1 MAVTI
6 ADQQKRL
13 SRRGLAAVR
22 ALRLLEQEKDELAAK
37 IKKQQ
42 DILKTELAV
51 ADLEPGPRVQGTDA
65 RGHVLVNYKI
75 SVVRSIDGE
84 LLRKRSPELA
94 AECTVESL
102 RRRLYLAPVDAL

>member
-1 MAVTI
+1 MAITV
-6 ADQQKRL
+6 ADRQVRL
-13 SRRGLAAVR
+13 SRKGLAAVR
-22 ALRLLEQEKDELAAK
+22 ALRLLEQQKDELAIK

-65 RGHVLVNYKI
+65 RGHALVNYKI
-75 SVVRSIDGE
+75 SVVRSIDGD

-94 AECTVESL
+94 EECTVESL
-102 RRRLYLAPVDAL
+102 RRRLYLAPVEA